1 MLNLLP
7 SILVLGLAALVALRL
22 ALTRDSPP
30 ERVAERSS
38 AARALAVAVFI
49 QAIHFAEETTTGF
62 NERLGP
68 LFGLPRMS
76 LSIFLIFNI
85 AWLVIW
91 IVSIPGLK
99 SSWTPA
105 FFAAWFLAIAGV
117 INGVAHPLMALA
129 ENGYFPGLVTSPF
142 IGAASVWLW
151 AQLRRATRETGMEL
165 VT

>member
-7 SILVLGLAALVALRL
+7 SILVLGVAALFALRL

-38 AARALAVAVFI
+38 AARALTLAVII
-49 QAIHFAEETTTGF
+49 QAIHFAEETTTGL

-68 LFGLPRMS
+68 LFGLPRMP
-76 LSIFLIFNI
+76 LSIFVIFNI

-91 IVSIPGLK
+91 VASIPGLR

-105 FFAAWFLAIAGV
+105 FFAAWFLAIAGTV
-117 INGVAHPLMALA
+117 NGVVHPLLALA
-129 ENGYFPGLVTSPF
+129 ENGYFPGLATSPF
-142 IGAASVWLW
+142 IGAASIWLW
-151 AQLRRATRETGMEL
+151 AQLRRATRERGMEL